1 MKLNKLYNLAKQYIS
16 EDVTYEDIFIL
27 FKEIY
32 DIDSYKLLIN
42 EDIELDENKII
53 PLLDK
58 LKDEPLGYILSKQ
71 RFLKRDFY
79 INKNV
84 LIPRYETEELTLLA
98 LNDIKNYKYDD
109 LAILDMCSGSG
120 CIGISLDLELEKLK
134 IDHDIYLVD
143 ISSKANEIAK
153 INKERFDSKVK
164 IELSDLFT
172 SFKRHVDILI
182 SNPPYIPSLVNV
194 SSRVKN
200 NEPNISLFGGIDGLD
215 IIRRMLLELKQID
228 YPKLIYLEI
237 DPSQEDEL
245 RRIIDSL
252 GIKYTYKFIED
263 INHKIRFL
271 KMEKNIW
278 KLRY

>member
-42 EDIELDENKII
+42 EDTELDENKII
-53 PLLDK
+53 PLLDR
-58 LKDEPLGYILSKQ
+58 LKDEPLGYILSNQ

-79 INKNV
+79 INKDV

-109 LAILDMCSGSG
+109 LVILDMCSGSG

-143 ISSKANEIAK
+143 ISSKANEVAK

-172 SFKRHVDILI
+172 SFKRHVDVLI

-245 RRIIDSL
+245 KRIIDSL
-252 GIKYTYKFIED
+252 EIKYAYKFIED

-271 KMEKNIW
+271 KMEKVYGN
-278 KLRY
+278 

>member
-1 MKLNKLYNLAKQYIS
+1 MKLNKLYNLAKQYIY

-143 ISSKANEIAK
+143 ISSKANEVAK

>member
-53 PLLDK
+53 PLLDR

-79 INKNV
+79 INKDV
-84 LIPRYETEELTLLA
+84 LIPRYETEGLTLLA

-109 LAILDMCSGSG
+109 LVILDMCSGSG

-143 ISSKANEIAK
+143 ISSKSNEVAK

-172 SFKRHVDILI
+172 SFKRHVDVLI

-194 SSRVKN
+194 SPRVKN

-215 IIRRMLLELKQID
+215 IIRRMLLDLKQID

-245 RRIIDSL
+245 KRIIDSL
-252 GIKYTYKFIED
+252 EIKYAYKFIED

-271 KMEKNIW
+271 KMEKIYGN
-278 KLRY
+278 

>member
-143 ISSKANEIAK
+143 ISSKANEVAK

>member
-53 PLLDK
+53 PLLDR

-79 INKNV
+79 INKDV

-143 ISSKANEIAK
+143 ISSKANEVAK

-172 SFKRHVDILI
+172 SFKRHVDVLI

-215 IIRRMLLELKQID
+215 IIRRLLLELKQID

-252 GIKYTYKFIED
+252 EIKYTYKFIED

-271 KMEKNIW
+271 KMEKIYGN
-278 KLRY
+278 

>member
-53 PLLDK
+53 PLLDR

-79 INKNV
+79 INKDV

-109 LAILDMCSGSG
+109 LVILDMCSGSG

-143 ISSKANEIAK
+143 ISSKANEVAK

-172 SFKRHVDILI
+172 SFKRHVDVLI

-245 RRIIDSL
+245 KRIIDSL
-252 GIKYTYKFIED
+252 EIKYAYKFIED

-271 KMEKNIW
+271 KMEKIYEN
-278 KLRY
+278 